1 MLRDS
6 ERFGHTR
13 LCEDVFERQEL
24 DTLRV
29 SLDWGGN
36 FGTEHEQVATT
47 VHEQVV
53 WAYGFKPADTLAA
66 LLQPTVRP
74 ARLAVSLL
82 IVGRKGSRINAHSFQ
97 SRRHGPLPEVKT

>member
-1 MLRDS
+1 MVRDS

-13 LCEDVFERQEL
+13 LCEDLFERQEL

-29 SLDWGGN
+29 LLDWGGN

-53 WAYGFKPADTLAA
+53 WAYGFKPADSGFFILYFLKNIFYRNIFSVSHFTVLYPYHPAGGR
-66 LLQPTVRP
+66 QGPTC
-74 ARLAVSLL
+74 
-82 IVGRKGSRINAHSFQ
+82 K
-97 SRRHGPLPEVKT
+97 

>member
-1 MLRDS
+1 MVRDS

-74 ARLAVSLL
+74 AWAE
-82 IVGRKGSRINAHSFQ
+82 RKPHQCPQFSVQTPWPAS
-97 SRRHGPLPEVKT
+97 